1 MLNIQ
6 IPPIFCNTTFLSF
19 GHLYSTIVMVQLLEK
34 EDGDDDRKS
43 NIDKSSSITIN
54 TNILETILL
63 KVCIFNEN
71 KYLCLLKMNR
81 NIITVSRTRRCLN
94 LLPCH
99 AEMASMGNC
108 KIQTNNKKKLFHAI
122 RRLSVFGLVGWLGE
136 PTNF

>member
-1 MLNIQ
+1 
-6 IPPIFCNTTFLSF
+6 
-19 GHLYSTIVMVQLLEK
+19 MVQLLEK
-34 EDGDDDRKS
+34 EDGDDDRKN
-43 NIDKSSSITIN
+43 NIDNSSSITIN

-63 KVCIFNEN
+63 KVFIFNEN

-108 KIQTNNKKKLFHAI
+108 MIQITNKKKLFHAI
-122 RRLSVFGLVGWLGE
+122 KRLSAFGLVGLLGE